1 MKVLEAEF
9 LTSATEKTA
18 GAGWPVEGPPEVAFA
33 GRSNVGKS
41 TLLQALLQRR
51 GLVRIS
57 STPGR
62 TRLINFFR
70 VVVAPEGGRGPQDRR
85 ALLFVD
91 LPGYGY
97 AKVSKEEREKWLP
110 FVDQYLSERGA
121 LKVLVVLVDPRRET
135 KGAEPYLD
143 ETEIAKYVAARGVL
157 VIVVMTKADKL
168 KKHERKPAVEKLRRA
183 LGLPVL
189 AVSGTDGEGID
200 ELWRRIAQATANPS
214 AEKTPDTI
222 G

>member
-1 MKVLEAEF
+1 MKVLEADF

-18 GAGWPVEGPPEVAFA
+18 GAGWPDEGPPEIAFA

-41 TLLQALLQRR
+41 TLLQALMQRR

-85 ALLFVD
+85 ELRFVD

-97 AKVSKEEREKWLP
+97 AKVSKSEREKWLP
-110 FVDQYLSERGA
+110 FVDQYLSERAA
-121 LKVLVVLVDPRRET
+121 LKVLVLLVDPRRDA
-135 KGAEPYLD
+135 GID
-143 ETEIAKYVAARGVL
+143 ETEIAKYVAGRGVL
-157 VIVVMTKADKL
+157 VLAVMTKADKL
-168 KKHERKPAVEKLRRA
+168 AKHERKPALDKLKRA
-183 LGLPVL
+183 LGLPVI
-189 AVSGTDGEGID
+189 AVSATGGDGID
-200 ELWRRIAQATANPS
+200 ELWRRIAGAVATP
-214 AEKTPDTI
+214 I